1 MGFFVE
7 KRFFFRIREYFYE
20 VILLGGKADLLLMT
34 IIGTLMLIGVINLVK
49 NWIQNPVLDRSL
61 QIPFNDYIPEHPAVD
76 LLRRNGY
83 EVIGGRVKI
92 PLYFEVD
99 QEEYF
104 SRLFIDYVAL
114 SEEGSVYLVKT
125 ARKRLPL
132 ELTGSSLRDT
142 LLPFFLLYPNCAG
155 VLYVDTREEEIRQ
168 ILFEW
173 DEEEYI
179 GENV

>member
-1 MGFFVE
+1 MGEKTDLFVM
-7 KRFFFRIREYFYE
+7 IVIGIVLMMGV
-20 VILLGGKADLLLMT
+20 VILA
-34 IIGTLMLIGVINLVK
+34 K
-49 NWIQNPVLDRSL
+49 NWIQDPTIDHRLK
-61 QIPFNDYIPEHPAVD
+61 IPFNEYIPEHPAVD
-76 LLRRNGY
+76 LMRSKGY

-114 SEEGSVYLVKT
+114 NEEGAVYLVKT

-132 ELTGSSLRDT
+132 EWTGSSLRDR
-142 LLPFFLLYPNCAG
+142 LLPYFLLYPDSAG
-155 VLYVDTREEEIRQ
+155 VLYVNINEEEVREIY
-168 ILFEW
+168 FDW

-179 GENV
+179 GENE